1 MLSGMD
7 AKNWRMRKMPKTCT
21 APGAMIPDSVSNPRK
36 GMCWWSQTMIR
47 YCGIRLTCMG
57 IIIVTMSAP
66 KISDLPGKRSLAKA

>member
-1 MLSGMD
+1 
-7 AKNWRMRKMPKTCT
+7 
-21 APGAMIPDSVSNPRK
+21 
-36 GMCWWSQTMIR
+36 MCWWSQTMIR